1 VGATVDETRQALR
14 NAGLSDESVPIEFTY
29 TIVKSGGKTILV
41 DAGTGGQ
48 LAPTAGLGTTGMAN
62 AGIKPEDIDIVLVS
76 HCHAD
81 HIFGLMEKDSNA
93 SLFPDA
99 EIIGRRNRA

>member
-1 VGATVDETRQALR
+1 MR

-81 HIFGLMEKDSNA
+81 HIFGLMEKDSNT
-93 SLFPDA
+93 SLCSLMLK
-99 EIIGRRNRA
+99 